1 VREHRTTVRTIERAD
16 LPQRSQLRVVRGTST
31 GTILALDPGE
41 YVIGREAA
49 AALRLTDSGVS
60 RRHAKLVVGVDAFA
74 VVVDLGST
82 NGTFVNAARIESAPL
97 RIGYTL
103 AIGPDAELLVE
114 ARGETAS
121 PSAPELTP
129 RELDVARLVAQGLTN
144 AEIAERLD
152 IGRRTVAT
160 HLERIYRRFEIGS
173 RAELARRL
181 TELGWTTP

>member
-1 VREHRTTVRTIERAD
+1 MGHNFV
-16 LPQRSQLRVVRGTST
+16 L
-31 GTILALDPGE
+31 
-41 YVIGREAA
+41 
-49 AALRLTDSGVS
+49 S
-60 RRHAKLVVGVDAFA
+60 R
-74 VVVDLGST
+74 
-82 NGTFVNAARIESAPL
+82 FVNAARIESAPL

-160 HLERIYRRFEIGS
+160 HLERIYRRLEIGS